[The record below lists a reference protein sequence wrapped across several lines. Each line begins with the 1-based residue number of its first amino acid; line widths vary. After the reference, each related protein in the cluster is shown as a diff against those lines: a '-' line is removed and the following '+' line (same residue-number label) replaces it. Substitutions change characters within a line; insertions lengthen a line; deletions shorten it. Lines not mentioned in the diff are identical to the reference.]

1 MNKPSFDQNVNHFSL
16 WIIANLIILSFNTL
30 MNLDIM
36 LKQRIPTILDNLS
49 ECSPVNVF
57 SPGLLNPS
65 L

>member
-1 MNKPSFDQNVNHFSL
+1 MDYSESYNIVVQYTF
-16 WIIANLIILSFNTL
+16 

-57 SPGLLNPS
+57 SPGLLYPI
-65 L
+65 LVVIPLCLIEMQ